1 MIPSLS
7 HKRKAFSMITAIFV
21 ILLMAT
27 VAGFIMNLSGKIT
40 QETTSQYRKEQAIL
54 LAKSYTEFAIMAA
67 TAQDCV
73 RPTITADVGG
83 STDEVKQGLGY
94 RVTVNTQYI
103 GNNSIC
109 SNKITDG
116 GAITTPDSKNS
127 IILIDTYVEYRDPDN
142 PHAINNVALN
152 NDDNR
157 LGSMTYHR
165 RTLQRL

>member
-1 MIPSLS
+1 MISSLS

-67 TAQDCV
+67 TSQDCV
-73 RPTITADVGG
+73 RPTITANVGG
-83 STDEVKQGLGY
+83 SNTQVKQGEGY
-94 RVTVNTQYI
+94 KVTVNTNYI

-109 SNKITDG
+109 SNKITDDG
-116 GAITTPDSKNS
+116 NITTPDSKNS